1 MPNQLRE
8 KEIIRENRSIIREDD
23 RKSYIKDQER
33 SELVE
38 E

>member
-1 MPNQLRE
+1 MRE

-23 RKSYIKDQER
+23 RKSYIQEQAR
-33 SELVE
+33 SEFVE

>member
-23 RKSYIKDQER
+23 RKSYIKDQAR
-33 SELVE
+33 SELVDE
-38 E
+38 